1 MTDNLAVRV
10 LYFAWLREKIGQPEE
25 QIFVASPI
33 SARELITQLVERSPA
48 HQEAFGDLNPI
59 RVAINQKLASM
70 DAVVESGDELALFP
84 PVTGG

>member
-1 MTDNLAVRV
+1 MTDNPSVRV

-33 SARELITQLVERSPA
+33 GAREFISLLIEQSPA
-48 HQEAFGDLNPI
+48 HQAAFCDLDPI

-70 DAVVESGDELALFP
+70 DAVVQPGDEIALFP

>member
-25 QIFVASPI
+25 QIVLASPI
-33 SARELITQLVERSPA
+33 SARELISQLAARSPA
-48 HQEAFGDLNPI
+48 HQEAFGDLDPI

-70 DAVVESGDELALFP
+70 NAVVEPGDELALFP

>member
-25 QIFVASPI
+25 QIVLASPL
-33 SARELITQLVERSPA
+33 SVRELISHLAARSPA
-48 HQEAFGDLNPI
+48 HQKAFGDLDPI
-59 RVAINQKLASM
+59 QVAINQKLATM
-70 DAVVESGDELALFP
+70 NAVVEPGDELALFP

>member
-1 MTDNLAVRV
+1 MTNNLAVRV

-25 QIFVASPI
+25 QIVLASPI
-33 SARELITQLVERSPA
+33 SARELVNLLIKQSPA
-48 HQEAFGDLNPI
+48 HQAAFCDLEPI

-70 DAVVESGDELALFP
+70 DAVVHPGDELAFFP